1 MMTLQNLGL
10 SIEDIDRL
18 QPGETPF
25 QDYDLGGRTDFD
37 SLMEAQKNFYEEL
50 QMAYN
55 KIRNQAIADAE
66 VLATNKRKKSKDRK
80 REDDINLA
88 DYPDL

>member
-1 MMTLQNLGL
+1 MTLQNLGL
-10 SIEDIDRL
+10 SVEDIDRL
-18 QPGETPF
+18 EPGATPF

-50 QMAYN
+50 QIAYN
-55 KIRNQAIADAE
+55 EIRNRAIADAE
-66 VLATNKRKKSKDRK
+66 VQATHKRKKSKDRK